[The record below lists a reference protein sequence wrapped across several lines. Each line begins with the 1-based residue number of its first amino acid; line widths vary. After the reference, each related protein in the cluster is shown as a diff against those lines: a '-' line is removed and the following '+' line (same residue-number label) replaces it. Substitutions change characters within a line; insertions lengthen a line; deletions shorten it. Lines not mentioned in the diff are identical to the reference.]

1 MKYAAAIEEA
11 RELTARKGYDVRA
24 FMFALNVGTGNDPA
38 KVRRASAI
46 LAGLMDSPKPSDSE
60 RNSSTP

>member
-11 RELTARKGYDVRA
+11 RELTARKGYDVHA

-46 LAGLMDSPKPSDSE
+46 LSGLARSPT
-60 RNSSTP
+60 RNGSASTD